1 MYAEKI
7 TETYSTYTACIEK
20 CITSF
25 HTPLDWSSASFFKV
39 METNSS
45 SCLVGDSI
53 ILFFLGF
60 KLVDI
65 MLLVSIQIFVDYSNL
80 Y

>member
-1 MYAEKI
+1 MYVEKI
-7 TETYSTYTACIEK
+7 TETYKTCTT

-25 HTPLDWSSASFFKV
+25 HTPLDWSGTSFFKV
-39 METNSS
+39 IETNSS

-53 ILFFLGF
+53 ILFFLGL
-60 KLVDI
+60 KLADI
-65 MLLVSIQIFVDYSNL
+65 MILVSIQIFVEYSNF